1 MQSSGQT
8 AIKSGLTA
16 TVVGATGLVGKALTQ
31 QLLAH
36 PDYSEVTIIV
46 RRELVRGAFV
56 DPLLKLRVLVINFD
70 DFQEYQGYFSVDHV
84 YCCLGTTIK
93 KAGSRKAFR
102 YVDFQLVHV
111 TAQLARAQ
119 RAKGFVWVS
128 SVGADAKSKNFYL
141 KVKGELE
148 NAILTMPQLEH
159 AAAVR
164 PSLLL
169 GAREEQ
175 RLKEQVGIWLS
186 RWLSW
191 CLVGKFAKYKPIHA
205 NQVARQMID
214 LQPKLEISTEA
225 IQVD

>member
-1 MQSSGQT
+1 MQNSGQT
-8 AIKSGLTA
+8 GQQSGLSA

-36 PDYSEVTIIV
+36 PDYSEVTILV
-46 RRELVRGAFV
+46 RRELTRGEFV
-56 DPLLKLRVLVINFD
+56 DPLLKLRVIVLNFD
-70 DFQEYQGYFSVDHV
+70 DFQDYQGYFNVAHV
-84 YCCLGTTIK
+84 FCCLGTTIK

-111 TAQLARAQ
+111 AAQLARAQ
-119 RAKGFVWVS
+119 RARGFVWVS
-128 SVGADAKSKNFYL
+128 SVGANAKSQNFYL
-141 KVKGELE
+141 KVKGELD
-148 NAILTMPQLEH
+148 NAILTMPQLQQ

-169 GAREEQ
+169 GPREEL
-175 RLKEQVGIWLS
+175 RRKEQFGIWLS

-191 CLVGKFAKYKPIHA
+191 CFVGKLARYKPVHA

-214 LQPKLEISTEA
+214 LQPTLETSTKA
-225 IQVD
+225 IHVG